1 MKMKN
6 GVAYPIA
13 PEVKA
18 MIEKKRREMQ
28 KKIGCRISQAKFTGM
43 IGPALEKSISEYQF
57 KPRVTKSTKNKL
69 QRSRNVRIKK
79 FNS

>member
-1 MKMKN
+1 MKN
-6 GVAYPIA
+6 GIAYPLA

-18 MIEKKRREMQ
+18 MIEKKRREVER
-28 KKIGCRISQAKFTGM
+28 KTGVKISQANFTGM
-43 IGPALEKSISEYQF
+43 IGPSLERSINEYQF
-57 KPRVTKSTKNKL
+57 KPRVTQSTKNKL